1 MLSKPVTTAL
11 LLLSCCYAAPS
22 SAQPI
27 YQWAYGLPGFS
38 TWTQQRANQPSSLM
52 VNRHGDAYLFG
63 SFAEAMDVD
72 PGPNVDTLK
81 ATPAQGSA
89 SYLCKYNAAGQL
101 LWARNIGTGGW
112 TSTLGYDGHWYAGG
126 YGGVD
131 SMGMGYSTDTLSTP
145 GLFLAKYDSTDHL
158 VWAKAPRVDA
168 KILDMKAD
176 HDGNLYITG
185 VFNGTVDMDPAHPGT
200 VVFTSSLLDGYLAK
214 YDGDGTF
221 LWARQIK
228 GNDGDQGLVLAV
240 DMNNN
245 VFMTGY
251 TAGFMTPSST
261 FMDTG
266 NVFRTLVC
274 HGGYDGYVAKYTS
287 DGAIAWLQALGGA
300 GHDYGRGVAVDK
312 AGNVYAT
319 GYYTTSMTVDTAA
332 NIVLNAGG
340 NNQSGYLVKLNGAT
354 GHPVWAKN
362 YGCDTGVNAVSFAQ
376 AVVCDDSSN
385 VYMTGMFQ
393 KTVVLDPAHPTAAG
407 TTHAN
412 SEDYYVLKLDSA
424 GHYKWHI
431 HTYSGW
437 DDEAYQLVLGPDNDV
452 YVSGY
457 ISDTTDFDLNGPGGL
472 VAYPMLNPNWVTVSF
487 IARYKQPK
495 PAGLGNVERGMYALY
510 PNPASDQLILRGM
523 LSDKARISIHDV
535 PGRECKTTTYLRSTG
550 AVTDIRALTPG
561 VYILEYSENGI
572 DLYRGKFVKE

>member
-1 MLSKPVTTAL
+1 MLSKPITTVIILFLFIHTVPA
-11 LLLSCCYAAPS
+11 
-22 SAQPI
+22 SAQAV

-38 TWTQQRANQPSSLM
+38 TWTQQQANQPSSLM

-63 SFAEAMDVD
+63 SFAVAMDVD
-72 PGPNVDTLK
+72 PGPNVDSLK
-81 ATPAQGSA
+81 ATAAQGSA

-112 TSTLGYDGHWYAGG
+112 TSTLCDDGHWYAGG

-131 SMGMGYSTDTLSTP
+131 SMGMGYSSDTLSTP
-145 GLFLAKYDSTDHL
+145 GCFIAKYDSTDHL
-158 VWAKAPRVDA
+158 VWAKAPGVDA
-168 KILDMKAD
+168 KILAMKAD

-200 VVFTSSLLDGYLAK
+200 VVFVSSLLDGYLAK
-214 YDGDGTF
+214 YDGDGNF

-228 GNDGDQGLVLAV
+228 GNDGDQGLALDV

-251 TAGFMTPSST
+251 AAGYLTPSST

-287 DGAIAWLQALGGA
+287 NGAIAWLQALGGA

-319 GYYTTSMTVDTAA
+319 GYYATSMTVDTAA
-332 NIVLNAGG
+332 NIVLNAGV
-340 NNQSGYLVKLNGAT
+340 NNQSGYLVKLNGSN
-354 GHPVWAKN
+354 GHPIWAKN
-362 YGCDTGVNAVSFAQ
+362 YGCDTGYNTISFAQ

-385 VYMTGMFQ
+385 IYMTGMFQ
-393 KTVVLDPAHPTAAG
+393 KSIVLDPAHPTAAG
-407 TTHAN
+407 TNHAN

-424 GHYKWHI
+424 GNYKWHI

-437 DDEAYQLVLGPDNDV
+437 DDEANQLVLGPGNDV

-457 ISDTTDFDLNGPGGL
+457 ISDTTDFDLAGPGGL
-472 VAYPMLNPNWVTVSF
+472 VAFPMLNPNWIPVSF

-495 PAGLGNVERGMYALY
+495 PAAVTNMQQVNYRLY
-510 PNPASDQLILRGM
+510 PNPAHEQVLLQGELGNNAV
-523 LSDKARISIHDV
+523 LSVRDLL
-535 PGRECKTTTYLRSTG
+535 GRECNTNWRMQNGDAVVDTRCLAPGMYMLECREG
-550 AVTDIRALTPG
+550 ASSYRA
-561 VYILEYSENGI
+561 
-572 DLYRGKFVKE
+572 KFVKE